1 MSARL
6 SAGRVAAFYLTALGA
21 IAIALSNTELFP
33 LRVVYNASASV
44 PIGWYAVEDAAAVAV
59 GDIVVVHPPARAEQL
74 LVQRGYIGANV
85 PLLKRVAAQAGTLVC
100 RSGDTIVVG
109 KTVVGI
115 ARETDA
121 LSRPLPRWSGCRELR
136 AHEVFL
142 FNHDAPGSFDGRYLG
157 PTPARDIIGK
167 ARPLWTW

>member
-6 SAGRVAAFYLTALGA
+6 SAERIAAFYLTALGA
-21 IAIALSNTELFP
+21 MAIALSTTELFP

-44 PIGWYAVEDAAAVAV
+44 PIGWYAVEDAAAVGV

-74 LVQRGYIGANV
+74 LIERGYIAANV

-100 RSGDTIVVG
+100 RSGDMIVIGKTIVG
-109 KTVVGI
+109 T
-115 ARETDA
+115 ARKADA
-121 LSRPLPRWSGCRELR
+121 LGRPLPRWNGCWELR
-136 AHEVFL
+136 SGQVFL